1 MSDRLRNNLI
11 AGFIVIAFWMIW
23 VIPVMAADPIVTQS
37 TSTSTVST
45 TADSKTTVRTNPPS
59 AISPSINA
67 SNSDLCVVGVS
78 GSVQT
83 MILGASFGKT
93 VVDTNCERLKL
104 SKLLF
109 DLGMKVSAVSILCQD
124 RRVFDAMKNSGTP
137 CPVFNESTGE
147 GLIGKE
153 AQKVWDLNPKL
164 IPQAKNEPLNKGAW
178 LEKLASGIIAVVLMA
193 MLAT

>member
-1 MSDRLRNNLI
+1 MSDRLRNNVI
-11 AGFIVIAFWMIW
+11 AIFIVIAFWMIW

-37 TSTSTVST
+37 TSNSTVST

-59 AISPSINA
+59 AISPSINS

-78 GSVQT
+78 GAVQT
-83 MILGASFGKT
+83 QILGVSSGLT
-93 VVDTNCERLKL
+93 VRDINCENLKL

-124 RRVFDAMKNSGTP
+124 RRVFDAMKMSGTP
-137 CPVFNESTGE
+137 CPIN
-147 GLIGKE
+147 GLIGE
-153 AQKVWDLNPKL
+153 AAQEAWDLNPKL
-164 IPQAKNEPLNKGAW
+164 IPKPRDVPLNKGAW

>member
-1 MSDRLRNNLI
+1 MSNRLRNNLI
-11 AGFIVIAFWMIW
+11 AFLVVFAFWCIF
-23 VIPVMAADPIVTQS
+23 VFPVMAADPIVTQS

-45 TADSKTTVRTNPPS
+45 TADSTTTVRTNPPS
-59 AISPSINA
+59 AISPSINS

-78 GSVQT
+78 GAVQT
-83 MILGASFGKT
+83 QVLGVSSGLT
-93 VVDTNCERLKL
+93 VRDINCENLKL

-124 RRVFDAMKNSGTP
+124 KRVFDAMKMSGTP
-137 CPVFNESTGE
+137 CPIN
-147 GLIGKE
+147 GLIGE
-153 AQKVWDLNPKL
+153 AAQREWDLNPKL
-164 IPQAKNEPLNKGAW
+164 IPQPRDVPLNKGAW

>member
-1 MSDRLRNNLI
+1 MSKRLRNNVI

-37 TSTSTVST
+37 TSTSTVT
-45 TADSKTTVRTNPPS
+45 TSVDTETRVRTNPPS
-59 AISPSINA
+59 AISPSINS

-78 GSVQT
+78 GAVQT
-83 MILGASFGKT
+83 QILGISSGMT
-93 VVDTNCERLKL
+93 VRDLNCENLKL

-124 RRVFDAMKNSGTP
+124 RRVFDAMKMSGTP
-137 CPVFNESTGE
+137 CPIN
-147 GLIGKE
+147 GLIGEE
-153 AQKVWDLNPKL
+153 AQEAWDKNPRL
-164 IPQAKNEPLNKGAW
+164 IPKYDTKPMNKGDW

-193 MLAT
+193 ILAT

>member
-1 MSDRLRNNLI
+1 MTNSLRNNLV
-11 AGFIVIAFWMIW
+11 AGFIVAAFWIIW
-23 VIPVMAADPIVTQS
+23 VIPVMADTIVTQS

-59 AISPSINA
+59 AISPSINS

-78 GSVQT
+78 GAVQT
-83 MILGASFGKT
+83 QILGVSSGLT
-93 VVDTNCERLKL
+93 VRDINCENLKL

-124 RRVFDAMKNSGTP
+124 RRVFDAMKMSGTP
-137 CPVFNESTGE
+137 CPIN
-147 GLIGKE
+147 GLIGE
-153 AQKVWDLNPKL
+153 ASQEAWDLNPKL
-164 IPQAKNEPLNKGAW
+164 IPKPRDVPLNKGAW
-178 LEKLASGIIAVVLMA
+178 LEKLASGIISVILLA

>member
-1 MSDRLRNNLI
+1 MSDRLRNNVI
-11 AGFIVIAFWMIW
+11 AIFIVIAFWMIW

-45 TADSKTTVRTNPPS
+45 TTDSKTTVRTNPPS
-59 AISPSINA
+59 AISPSINS

-78 GSVQT
+78 GAVQT
-83 MILGASFGKT
+83 QILGISSGLT
-93 VVDTNCERLKL
+93 VRDMNCERLKL

-124 RRVFDAMKNSGTP
+124 ARVFRSMKMSGTP
-137 CPVFNESTGE
+137 CPIN
-147 GLIGKE
+147 GLIGE
-153 AQKVWDLNPKL
+153 DAQKEWDLNPKL
-164 IPQAKNEPLNKGAW
+164 IPREETKPLNKGAW